1 MKKTVAKTPESDKR
15 GDTVAGSV
23 PADRFGEHHF

>member
-1 MKKTVAKTPESDKR
+1 MKKTVTKTPESDKR